1 MPVTQASKTALQRRF
16 NLRLYLRQQPVMFA
30 IFFVITVV
38 FFLFVTE
45 LTRVHYAQREALG
58 QRWFKRG
65 VTDLNAKN
73 YSAAVTDFRGALLY
87 APDNYD
93 YQLNLAEALI
103 GENKPGQASAYLL
116 NLWDREPD
124 NGEVNLE
131 LARIA
136 AQQGRTRDAVRYY
149 HDAVYAAWPS
159 NQDERRHEARLELIE
174 LMLQMKSYGQAQAE
188 LIALSEN
195 VGSEPNWEE
204 HIGDLFLQAG
214 DPEHALGAF
223 QRTLKTNR
231 HDEKALAGAG
241 TAAFRLAQYSLAEH
255 YLLQALAQNSKDT
268 QAADQLK
275 TAQLVLQMDPYRRP
289 LSEARRR
296 RLVMDAFATAGQ
308 RLESCPMPAP
318 PNQASIAAPLPGNT
332 GKNVVLAGANA
343 PITPAPATLSDQWA
357 KLKPKMTERA
367 LRANPDLEDAAMDLV
382 FRIERQTSVECGPPT
397 GKDLALSLIA
407 KLHEGM

>member
-1 MPVTQASKTALQRRF
+1 MPVTQASKSALQRRL

-30 IFFVITVV
+30 IFFVITVI

-58 QRWFKRG
+58 QRWFNRG
-65 VTDLNAKN
+65 VADLNAKN
-73 YSAAVTDFRGALLY
+73 YAGAVTDFRSALLY
-87 APDNYD
+87 SPDKYD

-103 GENKPGQASAYLL
+103 GLNQPVPASAYLL
-116 NLWDREPD
+116 TLWDREPD
-124 NGEVNLE
+124 NGVVNLD

-136 AQQGRTRDAVRYY
+136 AKQGRTREAIRYY

-159 NQDERRHEARLELIE
+159 DQDERRHLARLELIE
-174 LMLQMKSYGQAQAE
+174 LELQMHSYEQAQAE

-195 VGSEPNWEE
+195 VRSEPSWEDQ
-204 HIGDLFLQAG
+204 IGDLFLQAG

-255 YLLQALAQNSKDT
+255 YLLQALAQNPKDT
-268 QAADQLK
+268 QAAEQLK

-289 LSEARRR
+289 LSEAQRR
-296 RLVMDAFATAGQ
+296 RLVMDAFAVAGQ
-308 RLESCPMPAP
+308 RLQSCPMPAP
-318 PNQASIAAPLPGNT
+318 PNQASIAAPTPGSAGNGVVPAAANT
-332 GKNVVLAGANA
+332 PMA
-343 PITPAPATLSDQWA
+343 PAPTTLSDQWA
-357 KLKPKMTERA
+357 KLKPKMRERE
-367 LRANPDLEDAAMDLV
+367 LRMNPDLEDAAMDLV
-382 FRIERQTSVECGPPT
+382 FRIERQTSVECGAPT
-397 GKDLALSLIA
+397 GKDLALTLIA